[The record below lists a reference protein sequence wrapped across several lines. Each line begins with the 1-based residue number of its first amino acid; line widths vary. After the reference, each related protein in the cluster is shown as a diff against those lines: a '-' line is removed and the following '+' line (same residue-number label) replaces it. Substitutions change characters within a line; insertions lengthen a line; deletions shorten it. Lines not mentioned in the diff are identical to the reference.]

1 MLNSSSHKKSILI
14 LIGLLFG
21 IFCSPLLGR
30 TALAQISTAS
40 LSFERST
47 QKILRVN
54 DTPPQQTD
62 KNMQDASPAVQTQIQ
77 TIDVLILYT
86 PEAASRANEAY
97 GGIVNHITQA
107 VNDANLAYQNSQTNT
122 VIRPVLIQETRE
134 FSDHSNKVDDQYL
147 DEIRSSSSVRQ
158 LREQHS
164 ADLVFVVTR
173 YLKGT
178 PKNAT
183 IPVPV
188 WGSSDIMDENWSS
201 LGIVDRIAAPT
212 YTLAHELGHNIGVVG
227 ERVDMHTQIPYSTN
241 PTRYTIMGGTECG
254 NKVPDCKQL
263 GGPTRVPYF
272 TLENARRIADGA
284 VTVAQYRGTVC
295 QSQNSLFCDVPT
307 GHWAYEEIDAVYER
321 GITKGC
327 NSSGVPWN
335 NLPFCPDEL
344 VDRAHMAVFLI
355 RRIHH
360 DDPDYEP
367 TAPYY
372 GIFADVPESHPQAH
386 WIEELYIR
394 GITTGSSACGSGL
407 RYCPEN
413 YVTRAE
419 IASFLMRTE
428 RYLNNVPDYQA
439 IPLTGVFDDISLSN
453 VHAPAIEYMY
463 WQGFTNGCPPPNN
476 GVIIFCPDAL
486 VNRATIA
493 VLMART
499 FGYVPVDKRD
509 AKEPNDV
516 QDRPTLVELFAQS
529 SRQDIQ
535 SFPQDTLYAANLHDL
550 SIAPASDREWF
561 KFDLQSSSAIRIET
575 SGASGD
581 TRLWLFDSNLERL
594 NYDDDNGTEAFSL
607 IERTCSNLPLP
618 DGTYYLLV
626 DEYANDEVIPAYS
639 LTVEITQICQ
649 PDAPLSNIFVDTL
662 DASLNPKTI
671 FQPGETIWL
680 RTTIN
685 NASDVALDTVWN
697 WRVTDSAGAEV
708 DEMGLSNSSES
719 LDPGLVRIRI
729 RDTVP
734 QALEAGRYTFIGNVR
749 TADGQFFQ
757 EANTQFDVGG
767 EPPSTEVFLP
777 MIQR

>member
-1 MLNSSSHKKSILI
+1 MPNSSSHRKLFLV
-14 LIGLLFG
+14 LIGLLSG
-21 IFCSPLLGR
+21 ILCSLLLGR
-30 TALAQISTAS
+30 TVLAQISTTS

-47 QKILRVN
+47 QKVLRVN
-54 DTPPQQTD
+54 DTPQQTD
-62 KNMQDASPAVQTQIQ
+62 KNIQDTISAIQEQIQ
-77 TIDVLILYT
+77 TIDVLVLYT

-97 GGIVNHITQA
+97 GGIVNLITQA

-134 FSDHSNKVDDQYL
+134 FSDHSNKLDDQYL
-147 DEIRSSSSVRQ
+147 DEIRSSSSVYQ
-158 LREQHS
+158 LREQYS

-173 YLKGT
+173 YLKD
-178 PKNAT
+178 
-183 IPVPV
+183 PVKGPV
-188 WGSSDIMDENWSS
+188 WGSSDINNENWSS

-212 YTLAHELGHNIGVVG
+212 YTLAHEFGHNIGVVS
-227 ERVDMHTQIPYSTN
+227 ERVDMHTQSPYSTN
-241 PTRYTIMGGTECG
+241 PTRYTIMGGTDY
-254 NKVPDCKQL
+254 P

-272 TLENARRIADGA
+272 TLENARRIAAGA
-284 VTVAQYRGTVC
+284 VTVAQYRGAVC

-327 NSSGVPWN
+327 NNSGTPWD

-372 GIFADVPESHPQAH
+372 GIFADVPESHPQAR

-394 GITTGSSACGSGL
+394 GITTGSNACGSGL
-407 RYCPEN
+407 RYCPDA

-428 RYLNNVPDYQA
+428 RYLNYVPDYHT
-439 IPLTGVFDDISLSN
+439 IPLTGVFDDISPSN

-463 WQGFTNGCPPPNN
+463 WQGYTNGCPPPNN

-499 FGYVPVDKRD
+499 FGYVPVDERD

-516 QDRPTLVELFAQS
+516 QDRPTLVELFTRSPQ
-529 SRQDIQ
+529 QDIQ
-535 SFPQDTLYAANLHDL
+535 SPVPQDTLHTANLENL

-561 KFDLQSSSAIRIET
+561 KFDLQSSAAIRIET
-575 SGASGD
+575 SGTSGD

-594 NYDDDNGTEAFSL
+594 NYDDDNGTGAFSL
-607 IERTCSNLPLP
+607 IERTCLNLPLP

-639 LTVEITQICQ
+639 LTVEVTEICQ
-649 PDAPLSNIFVDTL
+649 PNTPLSNISVDTL
-662 DASLNPKTI
+662 DASLNPKTV
-671 FQPGETIWL
+671 FQRGETIWL

-685 NASDVALDTVWN
+685 NSSDMALDTVWN
-697 WRVTDSAGAEV
+697 WRVTDNNGTEV
-708 DEMGLSNSSES
+708 DGMGLKNSPES

-734 QALEAGRYTFIGNVR
+734 QALEVGRYTFVGSVR
-749 TADGQFFQ
+749 TADGQFSQ
-757 EANTQFDVGG
+757 EANTQFDVMGG
-767 EPPSTEVFLP
+767 PPLAEVFLP